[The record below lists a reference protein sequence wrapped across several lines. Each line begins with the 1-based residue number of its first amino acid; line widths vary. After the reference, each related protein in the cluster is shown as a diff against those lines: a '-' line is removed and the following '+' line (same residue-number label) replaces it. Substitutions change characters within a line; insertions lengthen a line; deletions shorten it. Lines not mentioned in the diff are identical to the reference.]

1 MIARKAGDILLARRW
16 SGVRVSASRVTPRW
30 DNKTNGTRGTG
41 DRNPGLFF
49 LDAPIPAV
57 GPLARASMKSTL
69 RVDEIPQSLRY
80 EMRLCRMKYPP
91 AGGYEIR
98 RWRGVCFV
106 GISCRQSKRGTAL
119 EKQCLAQLTT
129 YETQS
134 SLLMACGALSFTA
147 TGGLL

>member
-1 MIARKAGDILLARRW
+1 Y
-16 SGVRVSASRVTPRW
+16 
-30 DNKTNGTRGTG
+30 
-41 DRNPGLFF
+41 F
-49 LDAPIPAV
+49 
-57 GPLARASMKSTL
+57 
-69 RVDEIPQSLRY
+69 
-80 EMRLCRMKYPP
+80 MRLCRMKYPP